1 MMIGVSLPF
10 SRLFMMGGISNMR
23 VISNSVYFVGENLSA
38 LLNTVLNAI
47 LLINVSCKY

>member
-10 SRLFMMGGISNMR
+10 SRLFMMGGISNTR